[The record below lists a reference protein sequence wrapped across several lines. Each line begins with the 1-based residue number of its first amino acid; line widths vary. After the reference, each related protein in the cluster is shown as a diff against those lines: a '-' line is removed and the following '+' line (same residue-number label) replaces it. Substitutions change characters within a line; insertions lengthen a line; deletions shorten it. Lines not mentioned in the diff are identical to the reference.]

1 MYIRLWVHMHM
12 GMGRRMHVSMY
23 ISNLTSHFRMATE
36 VWSMYG
42 MMGPLN
48 RKGTVS
54 GPFFNTLLTLQ
65 PLKLALELL
74 YELIAACHLIL
85 QSGQA
90 FTLGPDLICKAIRIC
105 GGGHGSKGGLCWSH
119 GRGGHEAYAIE
130 YTVPELGSGAPLVLH
145 GELDLLQL
153 CLHGGQLGLE
163 GADGWI
169 RWGRC
174 KTGGRTGRG
183 GG

>member
-1 MYIRLWVHMHM
+1 MYIRLCDHMHM

-23 ISNLTSHFRMATE
+23 ISNLTSHFRLATE
-36 VWSMYG
+36 IWSMYR
-42 MMGPLN
+42 MMGHMN
-48 RKGTVS
+48 GKRTVS
-54 GPFFNTLLTLQ
+54 GPSFNTLLTLQ

-85 QSGQA
+85 QSSQA
-90 FTLGPDLICKAIRIC
+90 FSLGPDLICKAIRIC
-105 GGGHGSKGGLCWSH
+105 GGGHGSQRGLCLSH
-119 GRGGHEAYAIE
+119 RRGRHEAYAIK

-174 KTGGRTGRG
+174 RTGGRTGRG